1 MHGSLEP
8 EEKVMRNIPLEDI
21 PNHNWTQNKDEFF
34 AWEDNGIMDRVQDFI
49 ETLDWESTD
58 NIVVEIAGT
67 QVSGIDVGEV
77 YNKKWQ
83 SPIGTRKYN
92 KEAFI
97 VLKNLSRDS
106 FESSKP
112 MDRPHEPHHSKPQD
126 IVVNMDGGVGGSWE
140 VQEEDDK
147 S

>member
-1 MHGSLEP
+1 MIGNLEP
-8 EEKVMRNIPLEDI
+8 E
-21 PNHNWTQNKDEFF
+21 
-34 AWEDNGIMDRVQDFI
+34 DRV
-49 ETLDWESTD
+49 LDAPSVYEQVASLVQRYGWEAGD
-58 NIVVEIAGT
+58 NIVVEMAGT

-97 VLKNLSRDS
+97 VIKNLTRDP

-112 MDRPHEPHHSKPQD
+112 MDREHKPHHSSTPDEPQD

-140 VQEEDDK
+140 VKEENDE

>member
-1 MHGSLEP
+1 MNGKLDP
-8 EEKVMRNIPLEDI
+8 EEHVMEAPTINEQIVSLAQRYG
-21 PNHNWTQNKDEFF
+21 
-34 AWEDNGIMDRVQDFI
+34 WEEG
-49 ETLDWESTD
+49 D
-58 NIVVEIAGT
+58 NIVVEMAGT

-97 VLKNLSRDS
+97 VIKNLSRDT

-112 MDRPHEPHHSKPQD
+112 MDREHKPHHLKT
-126 IVVNMDGGVGGSWE
+126 E
-140 VQEEDDK
+140 KELAAETKKEDDEK
-147 S
+147 MYDTYGK